1 MCRNRRSSPAR
12 GPALAPALAF
22 AFLLALPPAP
32 AGAAETITFSADSSH
47 SVLASGRERTVLT
60 GHARVDTD
68 GRLISADTIELFGK
82 DFTQAIARGNV
93 RLVDAKRGIE
103 LTSDELAYDRDTKVA
118 RIRGN
123 AVLADLKNEIV
134 VKGGFIE
141 DRDTEG
147 LTLVE
152 IGVRILKKDLVC
164 RSEFAK
170 YWRDRKLLEL
180 SGMPFVTRKGDEF
193 RATRMT
199 IDLDT
204 EEITLEGSVQG
215 TASSGEG
222 GAPAAPA
229 PAPAPPAPAP
239 EAAPAPPPASSAPAA
254 TPPLAKAPVSPASPP
269 P

>member
-1 MCRNRRSSPAR
+1 MSRNRPSSAAPASGGR
-12 GPALAPALAF
+12 ALAPALAL
-22 AFLLALPPAP
+22 ALALALPPAL
-32 AGAAETITFSADSSH
+32 AGAAETVTFSADSST
-47 SVLASGRERTVLT
+47 SVLATGRERTVLT

-68 GRLISADTIELFGK
+68 GRLIQADTIELYGK

-93 RLVDAKRGIE
+93 RLVDARRGIE

-170 YWRDRKLLEL
+170 YWRDKKQLEL
-180 SGMPFVTRKGDEF
+180 SGMPFVTRRSDEF

-215 TASSGEG
+215 TASSGESG
-222 GAPAAPA
+222 TAPSA
-229 PAPAPPAPAP
+229 PAPAPPEPTP
-239 EAAPAPPPASSAPAA
+239 GTPTPPGVPPTAGDTSAPAS
-254 TPPLAKAPVSPASPP
+254 PEAPRP
-269 P
+269 